1 MVHPT
6 GFMVAKT
13 LLSVRSLVD
22 TLAEEL
28 AGGEGDERID
38 ADAVSTGVA
47 LGVAG
52 R

>member
-1 MVHPT
+1 LAGMVHPST

-28 AGGEGDERID
+28 QAGAYTRPLFG
-38 ADAVSTGVA
+38 ST
-47 LGVAG
+47 
-52 R
+52 